1 MSFLVVIP
9 VRLNSSRL
17 PKKPLLDIGGKS
29 LIRRVYE
36 KSSLSKAD
44 EVIVATD
51 HESIVRECKSF
62 GARTLL
68 TQNYHKTGTDRI
80 AEAVS
85 ILKLKEDRV
94 IVNVQGDEPFL
105 DPSDINSLGKLVYDK
120 EEVDL
125 ATLYSKLE
133 NHDENNPNVVKIWL
147 DNKQVISFSRKND
160 FMTTKDVIKGKHLGL
175 YAYRVS
181 FLKEFIAMD
190 RTPNEIKEELEQL
203 RALDNGKKIV
213 ALKSKRDSYLGIDT
227 SLDLDLARSRIM
239 HDKD

>member
-1 MSFLVVIP
+1 MSFLIVIP

-36 KSSLSKAD
+36 KSSLSNAD

-51 HESIVRECKSF
+51 HESIVKECNSF

-80 AEAVS
+80 AEAAS

-105 DPSDINSLGKLVYDK
+105 DPSDINSLGKLVFDNQ
-120 EEVDL
+120 EVDL
-125 ATLYSKLE
+125 ATLHSKLE
-133 NHDENNPNVVKIWL
+133 SLDENNALYCVKH
-147 DNKQVISFSRKND
+147 D
-160 FMTTKDVIKGKHLGL
+160 
-175 YAYRVS
+175 Y
-181 FLKEFIAMD
+181 
-190 RTPNEIKEELEQL
+190 TPK
-203 RALDNGKKIV
+203 
-213 ALKSKRDSYLGIDT
+213 
-227 SLDLDLARSRIM
+227 
-239 HDKD
+239 

>member
-160 FMTTKDVIKGKHLGL
+160 FMTTQDAIKGKHLGL